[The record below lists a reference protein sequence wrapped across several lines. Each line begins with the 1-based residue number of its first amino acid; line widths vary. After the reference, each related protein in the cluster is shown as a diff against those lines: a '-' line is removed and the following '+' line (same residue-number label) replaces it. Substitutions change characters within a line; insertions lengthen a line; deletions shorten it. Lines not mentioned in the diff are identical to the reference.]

1 MSLGYIY
8 IRSNKYWDIDNV
20 YKFGQ
25 TVNILDI
32 EKIYRRNELVKGHY
46 KMIIEIPFDI
56 QIEDNEKLKEKSKK
70 QLKEELEKLE
80 KDFENYFKKF
90 NIQNDGGTGF
100 YNKSILS
107 DIENYFIENKIKCKF
122 LSETEIEELIKK
134 K

>member
-56 QIEDNEKLKEKSKK
+56 QIEDNEKLKK

-80 KDFENYFKKF
+80 KDFEIYFKKF

-107 DIENYFIENKIKCKF
+107 EIENYFIKNKIECKF

>member
-20 YKFGQ
+20 YKIGQ

-56 QIEDNEKLKEKSKK
+56 QIEDNEKSKEQLEEVVPKK
-70 QLKEELEKLE
+70 
-80 KDFENYFKKF
+80 
-90 NIQNDGGTGF
+90 
-100 YNKSILS
+100 LS
-107 DIENYFIENKIKCKF
+107 LAIVLN
-122 LSETEIEELIKK
+122 T
-134 K
+134 